1 MERPTTIAAR
11 KSRPARD
18 VSVAGCCLAPRA
30 GCSAGF
36 PVPASL
42 VVTDFVAERPLDLQ
56 QLAFFVFNQLINLGD
71 VLVRGLVEILFCATD
86 LILAGLAFLT
96 DAMEFLHRFATDI
109 THRNL
114 GLLPLCFACL
124 TSSRRRSSVS
134 CGTATRIRAPS
145 LVGFTPRSE
154 LRIAVSIARN

>member
-114 GLLPLCFACL
+114 GLLPLMLCL
-124 TSSRRRSSVS
+124 FDQLSPTFFGELRYGHANKGAVV
-134 CGTATRIRAPS
+134 G
-145 LVGFTPRSE
+145 GFTPRSE